1 MATYYLVNENK
12 QMQEFIAD
20 IKNLDFSFVQPNRN
34 LRRNPDG
41 PLVKNISKKKFPIFT
56 EIERNKEVFKNDSI
70 LFLGFMWNSTHTL
83 FDMERLLLPLYF
95 SFYLQNP
102 VYIYFK
108 PRYFKIDYLNGVTK
122 ILDGK
127 DIPNFTLT
135 ISRSSSLNSYNKL
148 KNEKNIVITPVSTTK
163 FPKADLVLPN
173 NYLFKCPDPFLIN
186 NLNKYSKKKKNMIL
200 INGTLWDYK
209 GQYKFLEQVNTKL
222 IKDYVIVFLG
232 VQRDHTFKQCI
243 KLAQKRNISLI
254 CIPFIKHE
262 LIYKVI
268 SKCKYQISYCC
279 KLGSSNG
286 DPNPRSITE
295 GLYAGLPFLVSDWVV
310 LPRHIKN
317 NNKIGIVCKNNDSI
331 DLNNKLKQLLT
342 LKNKD
347 VMDFVKK
354 NCNYNDICKNI
365 IENILGKI

>member
-186 NLNKYSKKKKNMIL
+186 NLNK
-200 INGTLWDYK
+200 
-209 GQYKFLEQVNTKL
+209 
-222 IKDYVIVFLG
+222 
-232 VQRDHTFKQCI
+232 
-243 KLAQKRNISLI
+243 
-254 CIPFIKHE
+254 
-262 LIYKVI
+262 
-268 SKCKYQISYCC
+268 
-279 KLGSSNG
+279 
-286 DPNPRSITE
+286 
-295 GLYAGLPFLVSDWVV
+295 
-310 LPRHIKN
+310 
-317 NNKIGIVCKNNDSI
+317 
-331 DLNNKLKQLLT
+331 
-342 LKNKD
+342 
-347 VMDFVKK
+347 
-354 NCNYNDICKNI
+354 
-365 IENILGKI
+365 